1 MDGRRPLRVPVKY
14 RRRSKKPTITSS
26 SSSSEDDKDHDI
38 HLLDV
43 LTDVQKFL
51 GHLNREHLTQGCR
64 SMTQNLA
71 TKIDHV
77 TRRSK
82 SKSRWILDTKWFII
96 LSWLMKYIFSEKR
109 LSYHA
114 LLRPGLET
122 EKVENHVRDYR
133 WSYDG

>member
-1 MDGRRPLRVPVKY
+1 MDIDLWPRSECQCNICFLLPTKNYFTLVLVTSYLSGLHFNILGISKMDGRRPLRVPVKY
-14 RRRSKKPTITSS
+14 RRRSKKTTITSS

-82 SKSRWILDTKWFII
+82 SKSR
-96 LSWLMKYIFSEKR
+96 
-109 LSYHA
+109 
-114 LLRPGLET
+114 
-122 EKVENHVRDYR
+122 
-133 WSYDG
+133 